1 MNMNQKNMKHINMK
15 SIKLKELRALI
26 LPISIKT
33 ETLLKVSSRYG
44 IQLGTKSDQNFQGV
58 F

>member
-1 MNMNQKNMKHINMK
+1 MNQKNMKHINMK

>member
-1 MNMNQKNMKHINMK
+1 MNQKNMNHINMK
-15 SIKLKELRALI
+15 SIKLIELRALI

-33 ETLLKVSSRYG
+33 ETLFKVSSRYG